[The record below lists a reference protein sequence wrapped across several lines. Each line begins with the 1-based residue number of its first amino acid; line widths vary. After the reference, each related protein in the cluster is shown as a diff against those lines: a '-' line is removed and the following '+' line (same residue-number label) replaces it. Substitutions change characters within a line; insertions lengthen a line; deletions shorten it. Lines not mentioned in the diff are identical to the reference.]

1 MLAKRDKLVAALCPV
16 VSKRRRARRRGAL
29 QVRVMAR
36 PPIFWGGTCSFSV
49 ACDPQIGQLSNKRGG
64 ISCTWV
70 INTSSPTSL
79 GRVAGSRTLPSFRA
93 KVKKWGGLLGT
104 ATG

>member
-1 MLAKRDKLVAALCPV
+1 
-16 VSKRRRARRRGAL
+16 
-29 QVRVMAR
+29 MAR

-49 ACDPQIGQLSNKRGG
+49 ACDPQIGQLSNKRGLDLLHLG
-64 ISCTWV
+64 DQYVVAYVLGPLSWV
-70 INTSSPTSL
+70 ED
-79 GRVAGSRTLPSFRA
+79 VAIVQS